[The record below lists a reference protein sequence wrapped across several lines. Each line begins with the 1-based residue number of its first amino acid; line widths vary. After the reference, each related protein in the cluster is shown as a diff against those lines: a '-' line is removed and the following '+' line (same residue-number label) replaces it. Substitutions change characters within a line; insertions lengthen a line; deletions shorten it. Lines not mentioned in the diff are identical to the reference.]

1 MLILDTG
8 PLYAVLDRADAHHE
22 ACVALL
28 EATPERLVAPAPV
41 VAEVAWLAL
50 NHLGA
55 GAQTAFIKS
64 VAHGELAVADLTRAD
79 YKRVHELLDIYE
91 DFPLDLADA
100 AVVAVAEREGE
111 TTIATTDHRH
121 FRVLRPAHAE
131 SFVLVP

>member
-1 MLILDTG
+1 MLILGTG
-8 PLYAVLDRADAHHE
+8 PLYAALDRADAHHE

-28 EATPERLVAPAPV
+28 ETTPERLVAPAPV

-55 GAQTAFIKS
+55 RAQTAFIES
-64 VAHGELAVADLTRAD
+64 VARGELSVADLSRDD
-79 YKRVHELLDIYE
+79 YRRVHELLDIYE

-121 FRVLRPAHAE
+121 FRVIRPVHVE
-131 SFVLVP
+131 SFALLP